1 MCVCEKVIAAVSDG
15 YRDGIFS
22 LETFTLDGI
31 ASVCRSLLPLQFRNC
46 PWKAA
51 YPDKDHTTLF
61 TTEDQMN
68 GYCAA
73 YTQWHKAKLKIVF
86 DRAKLAGAFSAG
98 DIAVIDWGCGQGLA
112 TLFLNEY
119 LKEQGLANC
128 GIREVVLVEP
138 ALAPLE
144 RAEFNVRLALNE
156 SSVRTVNKALN
167 DLTPSDLQL
176 QSHCPI
182 VHLFSNI
189 LDVKGISL
197 KTISVNLG
205 ANLGPDNYVLCV
217 SPYYK
222 QIETRFSTLL
232 SYFKKPIAF
241 ETHGYK
247 TGKEK
252 RSDYTYAFQTFM
264 LPASEPEP
272 IVHYEF
278 FPAVRYRA
286 GYALECVFDAIK
298 DDDAAKSTF
307 QKLTK
312 FEVYAPFEF
321 GVDVSDDINPVL
333 AVLSNIICRGLPTL
347 CSSRVESVFEQTYE
361 CSTPVEIYGGVIHQ
375 SCLADDRKS
384 AIAKCIREQLLS
396 ADTTVG
402 RLVYA
407 PLAIAKLQKLLVEVL
422 ASGRLDFSAEKWRM
436 LVVENDVPFARLA
449 LDDFLEACKHLR
461 SLLADPTVFALPE
474 IELTVVSAGRES
486 FSSVEYDLVVDYSS
500 TPRTGAC
507 DFARYKAKNGC
518 YFRVFACS
526 PDVGRVPRFI
536 YTSDQ
541 IVYKPLCVKK
551 TNGAYEPIEENVS
564 HLRYFLQLI
573 FRKSDFRNGQ
583 LPILSRA
590 MACKSVVGLLPTG
603 GGKSLT
609 YQLAAM
615 LQPGVTIVI
624 DPLISLMS
632 DQYEGLRKIKIDCCT
647 YINSQVDDAAKR
659 EVQMETSRLLF
670 VFVSPERLCI
680 LRFRNRLRN
689 MRELGVYFAYGVIDE
704 VHCVSE
710 WGHDFRYSYLHL
722 GRNLYQF
729 VLPKRR
735 RGDEHIALFG
745 LTATASF
752 DVLADVER
760 DLSGEGAFPLGSDAI
775 VRFEN
780 TNRLE
785 LQYRVVNVGSP
796 LSFRNKW
803 DIYEYKRDQTPPA
816 ISAGPGL
823 LAELMTPESLARI
836 RNRFIGRENIT
847 DETAKAEIMSTDLS
861 VSVADDWMT
870 DDRHASAGIV
880 FCPHRQGPLGVNDTP
895 ANEGVQTMLA
905 EALSIPKERISGY
918 IGGDVLDEQ
927 NRFLSGETSLMVA
940 TKAFGMGI
948 DKPNVRFTCH
958 VNYSSSLEGFVQE
971 AGRAGRDRRMA
982 LATIL
987 YCPSRPHVTVA
998 NPNPDTFDYDVI
1010 DYFYQNNFKGEGFE
1024 KKIMYH
1030 LMNMN
1035 PGSLVPDVE
1044 DDGSGSPIVEQTVH
1058 GFLMQLKH
1066 APVGT
1071 RFVYVISTAFN
1082 AQGKGNDWLIN
1093 SWLKEE
1099 RKSNPSADK
1108 GVVVSDLNKNYRD
1121 YVLKAVYRMCCL
1133 RVIEDYTEDYVN
1145 HTLRIVASHQD
1156 EGVYYNALKHF
1167 LMRYYTEERA
1177 EIEVGR
1183 AHEMRGEDEVQK
1195 CLAFLTEFVYTKIA
1209 MKKRHAMQDIESFCR
1224 QATESRKHWLEVN
1237 EDLKDYIYYY
1247 FNSKYAREGYQTD
1260 NGEPFSLKDETEEGR
1275 ISSFDIVFKYMRVVD
1290 NDVIGTDGS
1299 QKGNIKHLLGAV
1311 RLIRRSLTDT
1321 NPALALLLAYCL
1333 LFLKEETGVSVVL
1346 QEELKQSY
1354 HEAYCDFRER
1364 ENDVCQF
1371 LTKMK
1376 RFCDEMGRRNVVN
1389 MEQLRLIS
1397 QWQAEAE
1404 IIYQAKWLKTFATN
1418 FTK

>member
-1 MCVCEKVIAAVSDG
+1 MAVSESYSQGIAA
-15 YRDGIFS
+15 
-22 LETFTLDGI
+22 LQPFTLNGI
-31 ASVCRSLLPLQFRNC
+31 ASVCRNLLPLQFCNC
-46 PWKAA
+46 PWVAA
-51 YPDKDHTTLF
+51 YPDKDFTTLF

-73 YTQWHKAKLKIVF
+73 YTQWHKGKLRIVF
-86 DRAKLAGAFSAG
+86 DRARQAGAFSPG
-98 DIAVIDWGCGQGLA
+98 NIAVIDWGCGQGLA

-119 LKEQGLANC
+119 LHEQGLTNC
-128 GIREVVLVEP
+128 EIREVVLAEP
-138 ALAPLE
+138 AVAPLE
-144 RAEFNVRLALNE
+144 RAEFNVRIALNNCL
-156 SSVRTVNKALN
+156 VKTVNKTLN
-167 DLTPSDLQL
+167 DLSPRDLKL
-176 QSHCPI
+176 QSHCPV

-189 LDVKGISL
+189 LDVSGISI
-197 KTISVNLG
+197 KTISINLG

-217 SPYYK
+217 SPYYPHM
-222 QIETRFSTLL
+222 ETRFGNLL
-232 SYFKKPIAF
+232 SYFKQPIAF

-247 TGKEK
+247 TGKNTS
-252 RSDYTYAFQTFM
+252 SDYTYAFQTFK
-264 LPASEPEP
+264 LPANEPAP
-272 IVHYEF
+272 IIHYEF

-286 GYALECVFDAIK
+286 GFALECVFDAIK
-298 DDDAAKSTF
+298 NDDAARETF

-321 GVDVSDDINPVL
+321 GVEVSNAINPVL
-333 AVLSNIICRGLPTL
+333 AVLSNIICRGRPTL
-347 CSSRVESVFEQTYE
+347 CSPRVESAFEKAYE
-361 CSTPVEIYGGVIHQ
+361 CSTPIEIYGGVIHQ
-375 SCLADDRKS
+375 SCLTEEQKTV
-384 AIAKCIREQLLS
+384 IAKCIREQTRS
-396 ADTTVG
+396 TDSTVDQ
-402 RLVYA
+402 LVYA
-407 PLAIAKLQKLLVEVL
+407 PLAIAKLQKLLVEVM
-422 ASGRLDFSAEKWRM
+422 ASGRMDFSAEKWRM
-436 LVVENDVPFARLA
+436 LVVENDVSFARLA
-449 LDDFLEACKHLR
+449 LDDFFEACEHLR
-461 SLLADPTVFALPE
+461 SLLADPTVFSLPE
-474 IELTVVSAGRES
+474 IELVVASAGSEAPS
-486 FSSVEYDLVVDYSS
+486 TVEYDLVVDYSS
-500 TPRTGAC
+500 MPRTGAC
-507 DFARYKAKNGC
+507 DFARHRAKNGC
-518 YFRVFACS
+518 YFRVSAC
-526 PDVGRVPRFI
+526 PLETGKVPRFI

-551 TNGAYEPIEENVS
+551 PSGVYDSIEETVT

-573 FRKSDFRNGQ
+573 FRKNDFRSGQ

-590 MACKSVVGLLPTG
+590 MSCQSVIGLLPTG

-632 DQYEGLRKIKIDCCT
+632 DQYEGLRKVKIDCCT
-647 YINSQVDDAAKR
+647 YINSQVADAANR
-659 EVQMETSRLLF
+659 EALMEASRLLF

-680 LRFRNRLRN
+680 MRFRNRLRN

-729 VLPKRR
+729 VLPKQRH
-735 RGDEHIALFG
+735 GNEHIALFG

-775 VRFEN
+775 IRFEN

-785 LQYRVVNVGSP
+785 LQYRVVNVGIP
-796 LSFRNKW
+796 LWIGSKW
-803 DIYEYKRDQTPPA
+803 DVYKHKRDQTPMA
-816 ISAGPGL
+816 IGAGQEL
-823 LAELMTPESLARI
+823 LAELLTPESLVRI
-836 RNRFIGRENIT
+836 RNRFIDRENIT
-847 DETAKAEIMSTDLS
+847 DEVAKAEIMATDLS
-861 VSVADDWMT
+861 VSVANDWLT
-870 DDRHASAGIV
+870 DDRHASSGIV

-895 ANEGVQTMLA
+895 ANNGVRTTLVD
-905 EALSIPKERISGY
+905 ALNIPTEKISGY
-918 IGGDVLDEQ
+918 IGGDLLDEQ
-927 NRFLSGETSLMVA
+927 NRFLSGDTSLMVA

-987 YCPSRPHVTVA
+987 YCPARPHATA
-998 NPNPDTFDYDVI
+998 AHPNPDTYDYDVI
-1010 DYFYQNNFKGEGFE
+1010 DYFYQNNFKGENFE

-1035 PGSLVPDVE
+1035 SGMLVPDMK
-1044 DDGSGSPIVEQTVH
+1044 DDGSGCQILEQTVH
-1058 GFLMQLKH
+1058 GFLSQLEQ
-1066 APVGT
+1066 APVNT

-1082 AQGKGNDWLIN
+1082 SHDQDSEWLIN
-1093 SWLKEE
+1093 SWLAEE
-1099 RKSNPSADK
+1099 QKINSAANRN
-1108 GVVVSDLNKNYRD
+1108 GVVVDLNQNYRD

-1133 RVIEDYTEDYVN
+1133 RVVDDYTEDYVN
-1145 HTLRIVASHQD
+1145 HTLRIVASHHP
-1156 EGVYYNALKHF
+1156 EGAYYDALKRF
-1167 LMRYYTEERA
+1167 LMRYYTVDRA
-1177 EIEVGR
+1177 EVEVRR
-1183 AHEMRGEDEVQK
+1183 AHEMRGQNEVQK

-1224 QATESRKHWLEVN
+1224 QAIESRKHWLEVN

-1260 NGEPFSLKDETEEGR
+1260 NGEPFSLKDETDEGR

-1290 NDVIGTDGS
+1290 DDVTGADGS
-1299 QKGNIKHLLGAV
+1299 PRDNIKHLLGAV

-1364 ENDVCQF
+1364 EDDVCQF
-1371 LTKMK
+1371 LANMK
-1376 RFCDEMGRRNVVN
+1376 RFCDEMERRNVAD
-1389 MEQLRLIS
+1389 EGQLQLLS

-1404 IIYQAKWLKTFATN
+1404 IVYQAKWVKTFATN